1 MKHNVY
7 TQTEKNNK
15 EVAIPSFSNS
25 GYDNILYNTL
35 SPIYTDIKDIQAIL
49 DANKLY
55 TDKIDLLK
63 QTTLYNYF
71 IKTCSLDR
79 LREYEQICGIISNE
93 RLDENIR
100 REQVILKFNFVLPY
114 TIVKLKEILN
124 STCGIGNWE
133 LTQDLNKYEL
143 QIQVKESYTDMI
155 EILQQTLYYIIP
167 CHIRWIITKEI
178 NKEVIVNQ
186 YIGGASYIVIDYR
199 IECDM
204 NYIPPENIN
213 IEGDIING

>member
-1 MKHNVY
+1 MKRNDF
-7 TQTEKNNK
+7 TQIEKNNE
-15 EVAIPSFSNS
+15 EVAIPSFSNKNF
-25 GYDNILYNTL
+25 DNKLYNTL
-35 SPIYTDIKDIQAIL
+35 SPIFTDIKDIRAIL

-55 TDKIDLLK
+55 TDKLDLLK

-133 LTQDLNKYEL
+133 IAQDLKKYEL

-178 NKEVIVNQ
+178 NKLAEVNQ
-186 YIGGASYIVIDYR
+186 YMGGAVYLIYDYR

-204 NYIPPENIN
+204 NYTPPENIQN
-213 IEGDIING
+213 NIIEGDI